1 MFRRHTATSADEP
14 AQGKVDAPGR
24 PAAGRGSAA
33 KGESPPRPGTA
44 PKGRPTPKRSQAAP
58 RRQPIAAPGTRKE
71 AVRHTR
77 ERQRAERA
85 RRAEGL
91 RRGDE
96 RYLPLR
102 DQGPVRAFARDY
114 VDSRRMLSEYYL
126 YIFGGLAVLW
136 FVPILAVRAFI
147 LPLMFA
153 VMVTVVFEGYV
164 TGRRVRKIAAQ
175 RFPGESTRGIAFYAG
190 MRAAQI
196 RKFRLPP
203 ARVKR
208 GAKI

>member
-1 MFRRHTATSADEP
+1 MFRRNTAAPADEP
-14 AQGKVDAPGR
+14 VQGK
-24 PAAGRGSAA
+24 AAGD
-33 KGESPPRPGTA
+33 SPPRAAGTA

-71 AVRHTR
+71 ASRQYR
-77 ERQRAERA
+77 ERQRADRA

-91 RRGDE
+91 KRGE
-96 RYLPLR
+96 EKYLPAR
-102 DQGPVRAFARDY
+102 DQGPVKAFARDY

-126 YIFGGLAVLW
+126 YVFGVLAVLW
-136 FVPILAVRAFI
+136 FVPILAVRIFI

-153 VMVTVVFEGYV
+153 LMVTVVFEGYV

-190 MRAAQI
+190 MRGAQI